1 MAADLNFA
9 VCVSFREDKAKTKQ
23 LRFLPYSGTFVGAE
37 WLNLVPRWL
46 EWRRLTLE
54 ILWDEEGKWPE
65 VNKSR
70 ACSRECPVV
79 WPLWRPYSSYS
90 CIPALLHVT
99 YRVITRFRRF
109 SCPCFPALSTC
120 CMLSYLCLV
129 GYNVLFSGIV
139 FASES
144 LHKGK
149 SPVCFIFYWFDWI
162 FIGAVTNS
170 QIIPKPLYLDNPPPK
185 SSLPPIQ
192 PFKRHVHVPN
202 QSREKQVSGHSGT
215 AEGESNSDSIRLVL
229 KGKLSEVWFSFEIEC

>member
-1 MAADLNFA
+1 MLLKGA
-9 VCVSFREDKAKTKQ
+9 VKRSSIPPVRTTVHTNLSPKRSFSKTLFKPAE
-23 LRFLPYSGTFVGAE
+23 FENVGVFVWTE
-37 WLNLVPRWL
+37 NILERSFSKTMTSRW
-46 EWRRLTLE
+46 
-54 ILWDEEGKWPE
+54 
-65 VNKSR
+65 SR
-70 ACSRECPVV
+70 D
-79 WPLWRPYSSYS
+79 
-90 CIPALLHVT
+90 
-99 YRVITRFRRF
+99 
-109 SCPCFPALSTC
+109 FPTC
-120 CMLSYLCLV
+120 CMLSYLCLL

-144 LHKGK
+144 LRKGK

-202 QSREKQVSGHSGT
+202 QSREKHVSGHSGT